1 VAASL
6 VRARNCCCSMGGLTM
21 VTGSV
26 VERQSVREQVGAE
39 MKYLLFALRY
49 VLTGIVARLF
59 VLLLAS

>member
-1 VAASL
+1 
-6 VRARNCCCSMGGLTM
+6 MGGLTM

-49 VLTGIVARLF
+49 VLTGIVAWLF